1 MKSAQVWTFSL
12 SIAVLAMLPR
22 PGRAQTLVETL
33 GGPIAYSL
41 SDGAAEIPPPLGRWE
56 FTIGGRV
63 GAPVGHLQVGEFHG
77 GQGTPVSGAPG
88 TRLGLDTLGIHVS
101 EAIEAS
107 VAFHFTQND
116 AVRLSGLYYFLRGDS
131 TPTQSVV
138 YNGEEFKPGALHA
151 NADFARL
158 DLAYERALW
167 RSPFDE
173 LIGSI
178 GIAYVYFNPTL
189 TGHGSSNSED
199 FYLQELPVPIAGLRW
214 THGLGERWLL
224 RLGASGG
231 GLPEVNSGRKEGGTV
246 FLQQAHAD
254 ADAGLVY
261 RWRGGAE
268 LEVGY
273 HFTYF
278 FQHEKSHE
286 DINDFEL
293 IDNGLRVR
301 FMMRF

>member
-1 MKSAQVWTFSL
+1 MNSARMWTLLISL
-12 SIAVLAMLPR
+12 TVFAMM
-22 PGRAQTLVETL
+22 PGPGQAQTLVETL
-33 GGPIAYSL
+33 GEPVALYLRDAGT
-41 SDGAAEIPPPLGRWE
+41 EIPPPIGRWE

-63 GAPVGHLQVGEFHG
+63 GAPIGHLQVGEFHG
-77 GQGTPVSGAPG
+77 GQGTVGAAPG
-88 TRLGLDTLGIHVS
+88 TRLSLNTLGIHVS
-101 EAIEAS
+101 ETIEAG
-107 VAFHFTQND
+107 VAFHFTDND
-116 AVRLSGLYYFLRGDS
+116 AVRFSGLYYFLRGDS
-131 TPTQSVV
+131 TPTHSVV

-158 DLAYERALW
+158 DLAYERTLL
-167 RSPFDE
+167 RSPADV

-178 GIAYVYFNPTL
+178 GLAYVYFNPTL

-224 RLGASGG
+224 RLGVSGG
-231 GLPEVNSGRKEGGTV
+231 GLPKVDSGRKEGGTV

-268 LEVGY
+268 LEFGY
-273 HFTYF
+273 HVTYF
-278 FQHEKSHE
+278 FQYEKSHE

-293 IDNGLRVR
+293 SDNGVRVK
-301 FMMRF
+301 FSMRF

>member
-1 MKSAQVWTFSL
+1 MNSVRMWTLLISL
-12 SIAVLAMLPR
+12 TVFAMM
-22 PGRAQTLVETL
+22 PGPGQAQTLVETL
-33 GGPIAYSL
+33 GEPVALSL
-41 SDGAAEIPPPLGRWE
+41 RDAGTEIPPPIGRWE

-63 GAPVGHLQVGEFHG
+63 GAPIGHLHVGEFHG
-77 GQGTPVSGAPG
+77 GQGTVGAAPG
-88 TRLGLDTLGIHVS
+88 TRLSLNTLGIHVS
-101 EAIEAS
+101 ETIEAG
-107 VAFHFTQND
+107 VAFHFTDND
-116 AVRLSGLYYFLRGDS
+116 AVRFSGLYYFLRGDS

-158 DLAYERALW
+158 DLAYERALL
-167 RSPFDE
+167 RSPGDV

-178 GIAYVYFNPTL
+178 GLAYVYFNPTL

-224 RLGASGG
+224 RLGVSGG
-231 GLPEVNSGRKEGGTV
+231 GLPKVDSGRKEGGTV

-261 RWRGGAE
+261 RWRGGTE
-268 LEVGY
+268 LEFGY

-278 FQHEKSHE
+278 FQYEKSHE

-293 IDNGLRVR
+293 IDNGVRVK
-301 FMMRF
+301 FSMRF

>member
-1 MKSAQVWTFSL
+1 MKSARVWTLSMSL
-12 SIAVLAMLPR
+12 AASVMMPLS
-22 PGRAQTLVETL
+22 GQAQTLGE
-33 GGPIAYSL
+33 PIALSL
-41 SDGAAEIPPPLGRWE
+41 RNTSAEVPAPLERWE
-56 FTIGGRV
+56 FTIGGGV
-63 GAPVGHLQVGEFHG
+63 GAPVGRLQVGEFHG
-77 GQGTPVSGAPG
+77 GQGTAGAAPG
-88 TRLGLDTLGIHVS
+88 TRLSLNTLGIHVS

-107 VAFHFTQND
+107 VAFHFTADD
-116 AVRLSGLYYFLRGDS
+116 AVRFTGLYYFLRGDS
-131 TPTQSVV
+131 TPSQSVV

-167 RSPFDE
+167 RSPVDE

-178 GIAYVYFNPTL
+178 GLAYVYFNPTL
-189 TGHGSSNSED
+189 TGHGHSNSED
-199 FYLQELPVPIAGLRW
+199 FYLQELPVPIVGLRW
-214 THGLGERWLL
+214 SRALGEQWLL

-231 GLPEVNSGRKEGGTV
+231 GLPTVNSGRKEGGTV
-246 FLQQAHAD
+246 DLRQAHAD

-268 LEVGY
+268 LEIGY

-278 FQHEKSHE
+278 VQHETSHE
-286 DINDFEL
+286 DVNDFEL

-301 FMMRF
+301 FSMRF

>member
-1 MKSAQVWTFSL
+1 MKSARVWILSMSL
-12 SIAVLAMLPR
+12 AAIVMTPLP
-22 PGRAQTLVETL
+22 GQAQTLGE
-33 GGPIAYSL
+33 PIALSL
-41 SDGAAEIPPPLGRWE
+41 GDAGAEVPAPLERWE
-56 FTIGGRV
+56 FTIGGGV
-63 GAPVGHLQVGEFHG
+63 GAPLGHLQVGEFHG
-77 GQGTPVSGAPG
+77 GQGTAGAAPG
-88 TRLGLDTLGIHVS
+88 TRLSLNTLGVHVS
-101 EAIEAS
+101 EALEAS
-107 VAFHFTQND
+107 VAFHFTEND
-116 AVRLSGLYYFLRGDS
+116 AVRFSGLYYFLRGDS

-138 YNGEEFKPGALHA
+138 YNGEEFKPGSLHT

-158 DLAYERALW
+158 DLAYERRLW
-167 RSPFDE
+167 RSPLDE

-178 GIAYVYFNPTL
+178 GLAYVYFNPTL
-189 TGHGSSNSED
+189 TGHGHSNSED

-214 THGLGERWLL
+214 SHALGDHWLL

-231 GLPEVNSGRKEGGTV
+231 GLPKVDSGRKEGGTV
-246 FLQQAHAD
+246 FLQQAQAD

-268 LEVGY
+268 LEIGY

-278 FQHEKSHE
+278 FQREKSQE

-301 FMMRF
+301 FSMRF

>member
-1 MKSAQVWTFSL
+1 MRSARLWTLSMSL
-12 SIAVLAMLPR
+12 ALLVTVPAMVK
-22 PGRAQTLVETL
+22 AQAPESTSVPLRDAAAATQDPFERWDFTL
-33 GGPIAYSL
+33 GARI
-41 SDGAAEIPPPLGRWE
+41 
-56 FTIGGRV
+56 
-63 GAPVGHLQVGEFHG
+63 GAPIGHLQVGEFVG
-77 GQGTPVSGAPG
+77 GNAVGGAPG
-88 TRLGLDTLGIHVS
+88 TRLSLNTLGIHIS
-101 EAIEAS
+101 EAVEGS
-107 VAFHFTQND
+107 LGYHFTAD
-116 AVRLSGLYYFLRGDS
+116 DGLRVTLLYYFLRGNS

-138 YNGEEFKPGALHA
+138 YNGEEFKPGSLQAD
-151 NADFARL
+151 ADFLRL

-167 RSPFDE
+167 RSPADE
-173 LIGSI
+173 LLGSV
-178 GIAYVYFNPTL
+178 GLAYVYFNPTL
-189 TGHGSSNSED
+189 TGHGHSNNED

-214 THGLGERWLL
+214 THGFGDHWLL

-231 GLPEVNSGRKEGGTV
+231 GLPEVNSGRKEVGTV

-268 LEVGY
+268 LELGY

-293 IDNGLRVR
+293 IDNGFRVK
-301 FMMRF
+301 FGMPF

>member
-1 MKSAQVWTFSL
+1 MQSARVWTLSMSL
-12 SIAVLAMLPR
+12 MVLATMPG
-22 PGRAQTLVETL
+22 PGRAQTLGETL
-33 GGPIAYSL
+33 GEPIALSL
-41 SDGAAEIPPPLGRWE
+41 GDAGAEIPPPLGRWE
-56 FTIGGRV
+56 LTIGGRV
-63 GAPVGHLQVGEFHG
+63 GAPIGRLQVGEFHG
-77 GQGTPVSGAPG
+77 GQGTAGAAPG
-88 TRLGLDTLGIHVS
+88 TRLSLNTLGIHVS
-101 EAIEAS
+101 EAIEAG
-107 VAFHFTQND
+107 VAFRFTADD

-131 TPTQSVV
+131 TPGQSVV

-151 NADFARL
+151 NADLARL

-173 LIGSI
+173 LVGSI
-178 GIAYVYFNPTL
+178 GLAYVYFNPTL
-189 TGHGSSNSED
+189 TGHGHSNSED
-199 FYLQELPVPIAGLRW
+199 FYLQELPVPIAGLGW
-214 THGLGERWLL
+214 SHALVDHLLL
-224 RLGASGG
+224 RLGAAGG
-231 GLPEVNSGRKEGGTV
+231 GLPRVNSGRKEGGTV

-254 ADAGLVY
+254 AGAGLAY

-268 LEVGY
+268 LEIGY

-301 FMMRF
+301 FIMRF